1 MGGNEAEFET
11 GGAAAMELAVE
22 AALERGGKIVPC
34 GNCAAPV
41 LGKYC
46 GQCGQA
52 VETHRRSV
60 LHLLHDLIKDI
71 ASFDSRILR
80 TVRALFLEPG
90 ELPAAFRE
98 GRTQR
103 YVPPIRLYLFVS
115 LIFFLFLSLTGTA
128 IVQLELRPPTGHHAA
143 GESGAADESREP
155 GGDLD
160 WKAYFFTHTL
170 TARPQLPAGVNQ
182 VVDRD
187 KASLVRAAKPEDSRR
202 LIRMLEVLASE
213 PAAINRPLTDW
224 IPRILFILLPAFA
237 LVLALFY
244 VRQGKDFFF
253 VDHLVFSLDLHSF
266 IFAAI
271 LIAIILGQFLDRGL
285 VLLVT
290 LCAIW
295 LYLILAM
302 RRFYRQGWGWTL
314 AKFFL
319 VSAVYGI
326 FFLLPAVA
334 GIFAVSLLDL

>member
-1 MGGNEAEFET
+1 MTA
-11 GGAAAMELAVE
+11 
-22 AALERGGKIVPC
+22 K
-34 GNCAAPV
+34 
-41 LGKYC
+41 
-46 GQCGQA
+46 
-52 VETHRRSV
+52 
-60 LHLLHDLIKDI
+60 
-71 ASFDSRILR
+71 
-80 TVRALFLEPG
+80 
-90 ELPAAFRE
+90 LPADVR
-98 GRTQR
+98 R
-103 YVPPIRLYLFVS
+103 
-115 LIFFLFLSLTGTA
+115 A
-128 IVQLELRPPTGHHAA
+128 I
-143 GESGAADESREP
+143 
-155 GGDLD
+155 
-160 WKAYFFTHTL
+160 
-170 TARPQLPAGVNQ
+170 
-182 VVDRD
+182 DRD
-187 KASLVRAAKPEDSRR
+187 SEILAKAKLDNGRRFSRT
-202 LIRMLEVLASE
+202 LEALASE

-224 IPRILFILLPAFA
+224 LPRILFILLPAFA

-302 RRFYRQGWGWTL
+302 RSFYRQGWGWTL